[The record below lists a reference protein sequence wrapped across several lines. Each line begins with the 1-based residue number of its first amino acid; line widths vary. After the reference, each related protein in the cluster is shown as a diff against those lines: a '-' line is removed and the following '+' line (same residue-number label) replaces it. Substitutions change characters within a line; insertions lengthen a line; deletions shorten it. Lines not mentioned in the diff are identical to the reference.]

1 MQTSWEVIEKKMKLG
16 SKVWVVSHWRM
27 TCEHLMLYVI
37 CYETAC
43 IGASASVQYR
53 FKWLSL

>member
-1 MQTSWEVIEKKMKLG
+1 MQTSWEAIKKKMKWG
-16 SKVWVVSHWRM
+16 SQIWVVSHWRM
-27 TCEHLMLYVI
+27 TCEHLMLV